1 MTRIDRYEF
10 LNDFWHNQTRRFL
23 TFGLILDVESHDGNR
38 KLDHKTKS
46 QLESIQESGI
56 GGGGVRY
63 APESDSE
70 LDTLSEE
77 SEDDIEESIVLDN
90 HDDIDQVYSIQ
101 NQSRKIR
108 RSVSDKLKPTTSC
121 DHDGRPR
128 WPSSNALS

>member
-1 MTRIDRYEF
+1 MD
-10 LNDFWHNQTRRFL
+10 
-23 TFGLILDVESHDGNR
+23 LILDVESHDGNR

-46 QLESIQESGI
+46 QLESIQESVGC

-77 SEDDIEESIVLDN
+77 SEDDPLDDDIEESIVLDN
-90 HDDIDQVYSIQ
+90 NEDDQVYSIQ

-121 DHDGRPR
+121 DSELGRPR

>member
-1 MTRIDRYEF
+1 MD
-10 LNDFWHNQTRRFL
+10 
-23 TFGLILDVESHDGNR
+23 LILDVESHDGNR

-46 QLESIQESGI
+46 QLESIQESV

-77 SEDDIEESIVLDN
+77 SEDDDIEESIVLDN
-90 HDDIDQVYSIQ
+90 NDHDDIDQVYSIQ

-121 DHDGRPR
+121 DSELSGRPR

>member
-1 MTRIDRYEF
+1 M
-10 LNDFWHNQTRRFL
+10 

-46 QLESIQESGI
+46 QLESIQESSSGI

-90 HDDIDQVYSIQ
+90 NDDDIDQVYSIQ

-108 RSVSDKLKPTTSC
+108 RSVSDKLKPTTSS
-121 DHDGRPR
+121 DHELAGRPR

>member
-1 MTRIDRYEF
+1 M
-10 LNDFWHNQTRRFL
+10 
-23 TFGLILDVESHDGNR
+23 TFGLVILDVESHDGNR

-46 QLESIQESGI
+46 QLESIQESDIGCG

-77 SEDDIEESIVLDN
+77 SEDDDIEESIVLDN
-90 HDDIDQVYSIQ
+90 NDDDQVYSIQ

-121 DHDGRPR
+121 DSELGRPR

>member
-1 MTRIDRYEF
+1 MD
-10 LNDFWHNQTRRFL
+10 
-23 TFGLILDVESHDGNR
+23 LILDVESHDGNR

-46 QLESIQESGI
+46 QLESIQESDIGCG

-77 SEDDIEESIVLDN
+77 SEDDDIEESIVLDN
-90 HDDIDQVYSIQ
+90 NDHDDIDQVYSIQ

-121 DHDGRPR
+121 DSELAGRPR

>member
-1 MTRIDRYEF
+1 MD
-10 LNDFWHNQTRRFL
+10 
-23 TFGLILDVESHDGNR
+23 LILDVESHDGNR

-46 QLESIQESGI
+46 QLESIQESV

-77 SEDDIEESIVLDN
+77 SEDDPLDDDIEESIVLDN
-90 HDDIDQVYSIQ
+90 NDDDQVYSIQ

-121 DHDGRPR
+121 DSELGRPR